1 MEKTDFAK
9 MLRELNELG
18 VNDYKLAELTGIERS
33 KLTKLRNGTKQQPY
47 YDDGMAIV
55 DVYQKYRTARLIA
68 ME

>member
-18 VNDYKLAELTGIERS
+18 INDYKLAELTGIERS

-47 YDDGMAIV
+47 YDDGVAIIAE
-55 DVYQKYRTARLIA
+55 YNRLKRGISN
-68 ME
+68 E